1 MTLSQCLTSRGL
13 SPLTHKAG
21 VMETAGLTS
30 LFTSPSLDQ
39 LYQASQPGQASESPQ
54 QVLIG
59 WLVGWFTF
67 NLEQNFQS

>member
-1 MTLSQCLTSRGL
+1 MTLSQCLTSGGL
-13 SPLTHKAG
+13 SPLTYKAG
-21 VMETAGLTS
+21 VMVTGGLTS

-39 LYQASQPGQASESPQ
+39 LHQASQPGQASESPP

>member
-1 MTLSQCLTSRGL
+1 MTLSQCLTSGGL
-13 SPLTHKAG
+13 SPLVHKAG
-21 VMETAGLTS
+21 VMMTAGLTS
-30 LFTSPSLDQ
+30 LFTGPSLDQ

-67 NLEQNFQS
+67 NLEQNFRS